1 MPSFFDQTTQSEA
14 SHHNGFA
21 GNRLDRLS
29 ETRNETSLTSA
40 AADPRARYLLFAEE
54 RALIAVN
61 GQVGGQAGDA
71 VFERAAAERFGLL
84 PDSLVLL
91 GNAAEG
97 PRLAGLVDEP
107 GDLPEAIK
115 AIDLRS
121 LAIQGLLKADD
132 LGAIAQA
139 RSMLAWHAN
148 HRYCARCGE
157 PTVMRGGGVR
167 RDCPA
172 CSAQHFPRVDPVA
185 IMLTIDEKRCVLGRQ
200 AHFAPGM
207 YSALA
212 GFIEP
217 GETIED
223 AVRRETREEAGID
236 IGRVRYHSSQ
246 PWPFVSSLMIGC
258 HCEALT
264 SELSPDDSELEN
276 CRWFERDEVRAM
288 IAGSHPGGLIVPP
301 KMAIANRL
309 ICAFADWQ
317 C

>member
-1 MPSFFDQTTQSEA
+1 MPSFFDQTIPAEA
-14 SHHNGFA
+14 SHLNAFA

-29 ETRNETSLTSA
+29 EARDETSLA
-40 AADPRARYLLFAEE
+40 VAVADPAARYLLFAEE
-54 RALIAVN
+54 RVLIAFN
-61 GQVGGQAGDA
+61 GEAGIA
-71 VFERAAAERFGLL
+71 TFERQAAERLGLVR
-84 PDSLVLL
+84 DSLMLL
-91 GNAAEG
+91 GKTGSG
-97 PRLAGLVDEP
+97 PRLAGMIGEAD
-107 GDLPEAIK
+107 DLPETVK

-121 LAIQGLLKADD
+121 LANQGIVETAD
-132 LGAIAQA
+132 LGAVAQA
-139 RSMLAWHAN
+139 RSMLSWHAN
-148 HRYCARCGE
+148 HQYCARCGE

-185 IMLTIDEKRCVLGRQ
+185 IMLTIDGERCVMGRQ

-212 GFIEP
+212 GFVEP

-223 AVRRETREEAGID
+223 AVRRETKEEAGID

-264 SELSPDDSELEN
+264 RNISPDESELED
-276 CRWFERDEVRAM
+276 CRWFDRDEVRAM
-288 IAGSHPGGLIVPP
+288 IAGSHPGGLMVPP

-309 ICAFADWQ
+309 ICAFADWND
-317 C
+317 

>member
-1 MPSFFDQTTQSEA
+1 MPSFFDQTTHAEA
-14 SHHNGFA
+14 SQYNGFA

-29 ETRNETSLTSA
+29 EARDESSLA
-40 AADPRARYLLFAEE
+40 AATADPQARYLLFAEE

-61 GQVGGQAGDA
+61 GKAGTA
-71 VFERAAAERFGLL
+71 AFERPAAERLGLL
-84 PDSLVLL
+84 ADSLVLL
-91 GNAAEG
+91 GAAAEG
-97 PRLAGLVDEP
+97 PCLAGLVDEQR
-107 GDLPEAIK
+107 DLPETVK

-121 LAIQGLLKADD
+121 LANQGLLKADD

-148 HRYCARCGE
+148 HQFCARCGK
-157 PTVMRGGGVR
+157 PTLMRGGGVR

-185 IMLTIDEKRCVLGRQ
+185 IMLTIEGERCVMGRQ

-223 AVRRETREEAGID
+223 AVRRETLEEAGID

-264 SELSPDDSELEN
+264 SNISPDESELED
-276 CRWFERDEVRAM
+276 CRWFDRDEVRAM
-288 IAGSHPGGLIVPP
+288 IAGSHPGGLVVPP
-301 KMAIANRL
+301 RMAIANRL
-309 ICAFADWQ
+309 ICAFAEWDG
-317 C
+317 

>member
-1 MPSFFDQTTQSEA
+1 MASFFDQTPPAEA
-14 SHHNGFA
+14 SHLNGFA

-29 ETRNETSLTSA
+29 EARDETSLATA
-40 AADPRARYLLFAEE
+40 AADPRARYLLFAAE

-61 GQVGGQAGDA
+61 GQVGEAA
-71 VFERAAAERFGLL
+71 FERPVAERLGLIA
-84 PDSLVLL
+84 DTLVLL
-91 GNAAEG
+91 GEDAGG
-97 PRLAGLVDEP
+97 PRLAGLVD
-107 GDLPEAIK
+107 GQRDLPETIK

-121 LAIQGLLKADD
+121 LAIQGLLKTAD

-139 RSMLAWHAN
+139 RSMLAWHGS
-148 HRYCARCGE
+148 HQYCARCGA
-157 PTVMRGGGVR
+157 PTQMCGGGAR

-185 IMLTIDEKRCVLGRQ
+185 IMLAIEGTRCVLGRQ
-200 AHFAPGM
+200 ARFAPGM

-217 GETIED
+217 GETIEG
-223 AVRRETREEAGID
+223 AVRREIREEAGID
-236 IGRVRYHSSQ
+236 IGQVRYHSSQ

-264 SELSPDDSELEN
+264 RELSPDEGELED

-288 IAGSHPGGLIVPP
+288 IAGSHRDGLIAPP
-301 KMAIANRL
+301 KMTIASQL
-309 ICAFADWQ
+309 IGAFADWNG
-317 C
+317 

>member
-1 MPSFFDQTTQSEA
+1 MPSFFDQTTHAEA
-14 SHHNGFA
+14 SHLNGFA

-29 ETRNETSLTSA
+29 EARDETSLMTA
-40 AADPRARYLLFAEE
+40 AADPQARYLLFAEE
-54 RALIAVN
+54 RALVTIN
-61 GQVGGQAGDA
+61 GEAGDVA
-71 VFERAAAERFGLL
+71 FDRPAAERFGLL
-84 PDSLVLL
+84 ADSLVLL
-91 GNAAEG
+91 GKAADG
-97 PRLAGLVDEP
+97 PRLAGLIDEP
-107 GDLPEAIK
+107 DDLPKTIK

-121 LAIQGLLKADD
+121 LANQGLLQAAD

-139 RSMLAWHAN
+139 RSMLAWHAD
-148 HRYCARCGE
+148 HQYCARCGKL
-157 PTVMRGGGVR
+157 TVMRGGGVR
-167 RDCPA
+167 RECPA

-185 IMLTIDEKRCVLGRQ
+185 IMLTIDGERCVLGRQ

-223 AVRRETREEAGID
+223 AVRRETIEEAGIE

-264 SELSPDDSELEN
+264 RELSPDDSELED
-276 CRWFERDEVRAM
+276 CRWFDRDEVRAM
-288 IAGSHPGGLIVPP
+288 IDGSHRDGLIVPP
-301 KMAIANRL
+301 RMAIANRL
-309 ICAFADWQ
+309 ICAFADWPG
-317 C
+317 

>member
-1 MPSFFDQTTQSEA
+1 MTIMSSFFDQTACVEA
-14 SHHNGFA
+14 SHLNGFA

-29 ETRNETSLTSA
+29 EARDETSLA
-40 AADPRARYLLFAEE
+40 AASADPRARFLLFAEE
-54 RALIAVN
+54 RVLIAVN
-61 GQVGGQAGDA
+61 GQAGEAAFD
-71 VFERAAAERFGLL
+71 RTAAEGLGIL
-84 PDSLVLL
+84 AGSLVLL
-91 GNAAEG
+91 GAAAGG
-97 PRLAGLVDEP
+97 PRLAGLVEAPDN
-107 GDLPEAIK
+107 LPETIK

-121 LAIQGLLKADD
+121 LANQGLLNAAE
-132 LGAIAQA
+132 LGAVAQA

-148 HRYCARCGE
+148 HQYCARCGE
-157 PTVMRGGGVR
+157 PTLMRGGGVR

-185 IMLTIDEKRCVLGRQ
+185 IMLTIDGGRCVLGRQ

-212 GFIEP
+212 GFVEP

-258 HCEALT
+258 HCEALST
-264 SELSPDDSELEN
+264 DLSPDESELED
-276 CRWFERDEVRAM
+276 CRWFDRDEMRAM
-288 IAGSHPGGLIVPP
+288 IAGSHPDGLIVPP
-301 KMAIANRL
+301 RMAIANRL
-309 ICAFADWQ
+309 ICAFADWDG
-317 C
+317 

>member
-1 MPSFFDQTTQSEA
+1 MSSFFDQTTSVEA

-29 ETRNETSLTSA
+29 EARDETSLA
-40 AADPRARYLLFAEE
+40 AATTDPRARFLLFAEE
-54 RALIAVN
+54 RALITVN
-61 GQVGGQAGDA
+61 GQADA
-71 VFERAAAERFGLL
+71 ATFERPAAEQLGLL
-84 PDSLVLL
+84 ADSLVLL
-91 GNAAEG
+91 GSAGDG
-97 PRLAGLVDEP
+97 PRLAGLIEEA
-107 GDLPEAIK
+107 GDLPETVK

-121 LAIQGLLKADD
+121 LANQGLLKVAD
-132 LGAIAQA
+132 LGAVAQA
-139 RSMLAWHAN
+139 RSMLSWHAN
-148 HRYCARCGE
+148 HQYCARCGQ
-157 PTVMRGGGVR
+157 PTLMRGGGVR

-185 IMLTIDEKRCVLGRQ
+185 IMLTIGGTRCVMGRQ

-212 GFIEP
+212 GFVEP

-223 AVRRETREEAGID
+223 AVRRETKEEAGIE

-264 SELSPDDSELEN
+264 RELSPDESELED
-276 CRWFERDEVRAM
+276 CRWFEREEVRAM
-288 IAGSHPGGLIVPP
+288 IAGSHPEGLVVPP
-301 KMAIANRL
+301 RMAIANRL
-309 ICAFADWQ
+309 ICAFAEWDG
-317 C
+317 

>member
-1 MPSFFDQTTQSEA
+1 MPSFFDQTTPAEA
-14 SHHNGFA
+14 SQHNGFA

-29 ETRNETSLTSA
+29 EARDETSLATA
-40 AADPRARYLLFAEE
+40 AANPRARYLLFADE
-54 RALIAVN
+54 RALITVN
-61 GQVGGQAGDA
+61 GQAGVA
-71 VFERAAAERFGLL
+71 AFERPAAERLGLL

-91 GNAAEG
+91 GETGDG
-97 PRLAGLVDEP
+97 PRLAGLVDERD
-107 GDLPEAIK
+107 DLPETIK

-121 LAIQGLLKADD
+121 LANQGLLEAAD

-139 RSMLAWHAN
+139 RSMLSWHAN
-148 HRYCARCGE
+148 HQYCARCGK
-157 PTVMRGGGVR
+157 PTLMRAGGVR

-185 IMLTIDEKRCVLGRQ
+185 IMLTIDGTRCLMGRQ

-223 AVRRETREEAGID
+223 AVRRETMEEAGIE

-264 SELSPDDSELEN
+264 RDISPDESELED
-276 CRWFERDEVRAM
+276 CRWFDRDEVGAM
-288 IAGSHPGGLIVPP
+288 IAGSHPDGLIVPP
-301 KMAIANRL
+301 RMAIANRL
-309 ICAFADWQ
+309 ICAFAEWDGGSR
-317 C
+317 

>member
-1 MPSFFDQTTQSEA
+1 MPSFFDQTTPAEA
-14 SHHNGFA
+14 SQYNGFA

-29 ETRNETSLTSA
+29 EARDESSLA
-40 AADPRARYLLFAEE
+40 AATADPRARYLLFAEE

-61 GQVGGQAGDA
+61 GEAGIA
-71 VFERAAAERFGLL
+71 AFERPAAERLGLL
-84 PDSLVLL
+84 ADSLVLL
-91 GNAAEG
+91 GAAAEG
-97 PRLAGLVDEP
+97 PCLAGLVDEQR
-107 GDLPEAIK
+107 DLPDTVK

-121 LAIQGLLKADD
+121 LASQGLLNADD

-148 HRYCARCGE
+148 HQFCARCGK
-157 PTVMRGGGVR
+157 PTLMRGGGVR

-185 IMLTIDEKRCVLGRQ
+185 IMLTIEGERCVMGRQ

-223 AVRRETREEAGID
+223 AVRRETLEEAGIE

-264 SELSPDDSELEN
+264 SDISPDESELED
-276 CRWFERDEVRAM
+276 CRWFDRAEVRAM
-288 IAGSHPGGLIVPP
+288 IAGSHPGGLVVPP
-301 KMAIANRL
+301 RMAIANRL
-309 ICAFADWQ
+309 ICAFADWDG
-317 C
+317 

>member
-1 MPSFFDQTTQSEA
+1 MPSFFDQPIHAEA
-14 SHHNGFA
+14 SHDNGFA

-29 ETRNETSLTSA
+29 EARDEACLATA
-40 AADPRARYLLFAEE
+40 AANPRSRYLLFAEE

-61 GQVGGQAGDA
+61 GQAA
-71 VFERAAAERFGLL
+71 VARFERQAAERLGLV
-84 PDSLVLL
+84 PASLVLL
-91 GNAAEG
+91 GDAADG
-97 PRLAGLVDEP
+97 PRLAGLVEAPDN
-107 GDLPEAIK
+107 LPQSIK

-121 LAIQGLLKADD
+121 LAIQGLVAASD

-139 RSMLAWHAN
+139 RSLLSWHAN
-148 HRYCARCGE
+148 HRYCARCGA
-157 PTVMRGGGVR
+157 PTLMRGGGIR

-172 CSAQHFPRVDPVA
+172 CSGQHFPRVDPVA
-185 IMLTIDEKRCVLGRQ
+185 IMLAIDGERCVLGRQ
-200 AHFAPGM
+200 KHFAPGM

-223 AVRRETREEAGID
+223 AVRRETREEAGIS

-264 SELSPDDSELEN
+264 SELNPDAGELEH
-276 CRWFERDEVRAM
+276 CRWFDRDEVRRM
-288 IAGSHPGGLIVPP
+288 IAGDHPDGLVVPP
-301 KMAIANRL
+301 KMAIASRL
-309 ICAFADWQ
+309 IGAFANWDGR
-317 C
+317 